1 MRLVP
6 EPSDSNPK
14 SNHEKT
20 TAILAPNATVIKLEI
35 AGAPK
40 VAEIPPNPA
49 ELTTEDTENTGD

>member
-40 VAEIPPNPA
+40 VSDNQPNPE
-49 ELTTEDTENTGD
+49 ELTTEDTESTED

>member
-35 AGAPK
+35 TGEPK
-40 VAEIPPNPA
+40 VAAPK
-49 ELTTEDTENTGD
+49 